1 MVQKHIVN
9 QEESEKKKESVMGVG
24 RYRPRGQGLKAHD
37 ARDERGIT
45 VEAESTWEKKLQI

>member
-9 QEESEKKKESVMGVG
+9 QEESEKKKESVMGLG

-37 ARDERGIT
+37 AKDEGGT
-45 VEAESTWEKKLQI
+45 TAEAESTWEKLQK